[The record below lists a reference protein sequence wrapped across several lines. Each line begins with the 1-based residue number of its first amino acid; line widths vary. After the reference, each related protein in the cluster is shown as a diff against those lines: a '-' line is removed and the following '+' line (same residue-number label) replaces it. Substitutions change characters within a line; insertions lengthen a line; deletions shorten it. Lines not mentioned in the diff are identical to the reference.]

1 MKKYLSVFS
10 VTARES
16 VIKITFVWI
25 ISALL
30 QVYLFYK
37 LISGG
42 KLAENNHL
50 SELFFVSADDM
61 TIPYLFSFTLLITGI
76 LLMKTGMEFRTKTG
90 YTLRRL
96 RISEKQVFLMQ
107 SVYNCLMI
115 FILFLF
121 EVALCFFLADWG
133 TTFMEAKYVTNQT
146 VYLTFYTADFLQ
158 ELFAG
163 RNIVTVIRNIF
174 IIASLGFNLSVFSY
188 LWRRGIKNLFG
199 VLVLIACVALYWG
212 APGFTYAENLIITA
226 VAVGTLLIALGIVHT
241 RREEYDA

>member
-10 VTARES
+10 LTARES
-16 VIKITFVWI
+16 MVKLTIVWI
-25 ISALL
+25 LSAVWQGAVFYMNMMSARVQESKILSYAFGNYNDEIS
-30 QVYLFYK
+30 
-37 LISGG
+37 ISY
-42 KLAENNHL
+42 
-50 SELFFVSADDM
+50 
-61 TIPYLFSFTLLITGI
+61 IFSFSLLITGI

-115 FILFLF
+115 FMLFLF

-133 TTFMEAKYVTNQT
+133 TTFMESGYVTNQT

-163 RNIVTVIRNIF
+163 RNIVTVIRNIL
-174 IIASLGFNLSVFSY
+174 IIASLGFNLSAFSY
-188 LWRRGIKNLFG
+188 LWRRDCKYIFG
-199 VLVLIACVALYWG
+199 VLVLISCVALYWG

-226 VAVGTLLIALGIVHT
+226 AAVGTLLIALVIVRS
-241 RREEYDA
+241 RRKGYDA